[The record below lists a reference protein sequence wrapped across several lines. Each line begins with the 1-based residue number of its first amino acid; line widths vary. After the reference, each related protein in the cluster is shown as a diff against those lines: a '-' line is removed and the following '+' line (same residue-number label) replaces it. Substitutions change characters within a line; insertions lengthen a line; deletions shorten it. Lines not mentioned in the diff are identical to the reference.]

1 MRARIPK
8 EEKERSL
15 FHHAARNYGVFHRE
29 EARSL
34 GYSDSAIGRLV
45 ATGRVE
51 RLWPSVF
58 RLASA
63 PATVGQRARAAT
75 LYVGK
80 GAWLS
85 HRWAAVHHGMTDGVS
100 GSVEILT
107 DRERRSR
114 PGLKIRRVKDMPCHD
129 VRTLRSIP
137 VTNTIRTMIDLAA
150 VLPAQRLEAVLDDCI
165 WRGFVAVPR
174 LIHRLNDLGSRGRK
188 GAKLLR
194 ELLAERDDGCPIP
207 LNVLERKF
215 LKVLRT
221 AGLDEPEKQ
230 ASVPAEGSGRWRL
243 DFAYPHHKVLI
254 EVDGGRW
261 HSGKQQASR
270 DRRRDN
276 VMNIRGWTVLR
287 FTWEDVVH
295 NPAYV
300 VEQVKRA
307 LGIVELW

>member
-8 EEKERSL
+8 EEKERAL
-15 FHHAARNYGVFHRE
+15 FRHAARNYGVFHRE

-34 GYSDSAIGRLV
+34 GYSDPAIGRMV
-45 ATGRVE
+45 AMGRVE

-58 RLASA
+58 RLTSA
-63 PATVGQRARAAT
+63 PTTVGQKAKAAT

-85 HRWAAVHHGMTDGVS
+85 HRSAAAHHGMIDGVP
-100 GSVEILT
+100 GIVEIVT
-107 DRERRSR
+107 IRDRRSR
-114 PGLKIRRVKDMPCHD
+114 HGLKIRRVADMPRHD

-137 VTNTIRTMIDLAA
+137 VTNALRTMLDLAA
-150 VLPAQRLEAVLDDCI
+150 VLSPHRLETVLDDCL
-165 WRGFVAVPR
+165 WRGLVAVPR

-194 ELLAERDDGCPIP
+194 DLLAERDDGCAIP

-230 ASVPAEGSGRWRL
+230 MSVASDTSSRWRL
-243 DFAYPHHKVLI
+243 DFAYPQHKVLI

-287 FTWEDVVH
+287 FTWDDIVH
-295 NPAYV
+295 RPQYV